1 MKDFL
6 NKRSVGIA
14 LSIVGIV
21 VAVFALIYGTT
32 KNSSTTFEVQVAA
45 NKATF
50 VSTAPGVLDLFTD
63 AKVEINATAPNNGE
77 ILWAIGR
84 SEDVAAYIG
93 DSSQTQIT
101 GLESRKE
108 AKIAKKEAKPEKVL
122 KDQEALKSGT
132 LSLDK
137 TDLWD
142 KFGREKKTLNIKYD
156 AIKGAQRAFIATS
169 TAGIAPDLK
178 ISWEAKIKTF
188 PTVQI
193 VIFGILI
200 SLVGIYLLFTENQSR
215 ARAEYFRNREADR
228 KMKRAEKAAA
238 MTQILPVFAGNLAAP
253 EVDREIQREH
263 TEGAFGSAIL
273 PGTSRTSALRN
284 RPLVESD
291 RIILP
296 ISELDVENVAHDEI
310 DSSAQFSE
318 SGKNI
323 GENDSVVGLA
333 ESTEPAESAE
343 SAESIESADELS
355 TDNQHDALNESD
367 VDWKTFWNFA
377 LEKDESKNE

>member
-50 VSTAPGVLDLFTD
+50 VSTAPGVLDLFAD

>member
-50 VSTAPGVLDLFTD
+50 VSTAPGVLDLFSD

-101 GLESRKE
+101 GLESRKK
-108 AKIAKKEAKPEKVL
+108 AKISKKEAKPEKVL
-122 KDQEALKSGT
+122 KDQEALKNGT

-215 ARAEYFRNREADR
+215 ARADYFRNREADR
-228 KMKRAEKAAA
+228 KLKRAEKAAA

-296 ISELDVENVAHDEI
+296 ISELDVEQVIHDEI

-333 ESTEPAESAE
+333 ES
-343 SAESIESADELS
+343 IESADELS

-367 VDWKTFWNFA
+367 VDWKTLWNFA

>member
-50 VSTAPGVLDLFTD
+50 VSTAPGVLDLFSD

-101 GLESRKE
+101 GLESRKK

-215 ARAEYFRNREADR
+215 ARADYFRNREADR
-228 KMKRAEKAAA
+228 KLKRAEKAAA

-296 ISELDVENVAHDEI
+296 ISEVDVEHVIHGEI

-333 ESTEPAESAE
+333 ESTDLAESTE
-343 SAESIESADELS
+343 PAESIESADELS

>member
-32 KNSSTTFEVQVAA
+32 KNSSTTFEVQVSA

-50 VSTAPGVLDLFTD
+50 VSTAPGVLDLFSD

-101 GLESRKE
+101 GLESRKK

-142 KFGREKKTLNIKYD
+142 KFGQEKKTLNIKYD

-215 ARAEYFRNREADR
+215 ARADYFRNREADR
-228 KMKRAEKAAA
+228 KLKRAEKAAA

-333 ESTEPAESAE
+333 ELTDSAESTE

-367 VDWKTFWNFA
+367 VDWKTLWNFA